1 MPTASGTKSFNNK
14 EVERLNN
21 DIAEGIIKNI
31 HTQLEDDDTN
41 FTGEMSAS
49 FVVGREKGFT
59 TVESNNK
66 YAGFIEFGMPSGQKI
81 DKDKLKI
88 WVEGKLG
95 ITDKDQ
101 LICVTDK
108 IYKKLIR
115 DGIAPRRYFKKSI
128 KKFIGEHGTQ
138 AIRAKRA
145 TQASSSGGFA
155 KSKPGKNLR
164 KLIKDFK
171 SITRKVMNVTKKAG
185 RKGSRF

>member
-1 MPTASGTKSFNNK
+1 MPTASGTKSFNHK
-14 EVERLNN
+14 EIERLNH

-31 HTQLEDDDTN
+31 HQQLEDDDTN

-49 FVVGREKGFT
+49 FVVGKESGFT
-59 TVESNNK
+59 TVESNSK
-66 YAGFIEFGMPSGQKI
+66 YSGFIEFGMPSGQVI
-81 DKDKLKI
+81 DKDKLQV

-95 ITDKDQ
+95 ITDKNE
-101 LICVTDK
+101 LIGVTDK

-115 DGIAPRRYFKKSI
+115 DGIAPRRYFKKAI
-128 KKFIGEHGTQ
+128 RKFIGEHGSL

-171 SITRKVMNVTKKAG
+171 SITRKVMKVTKKAG
-185 RKGSRF
+185 RKGRF